1 MKYRSKPTVVDL
13 IVFHPDQ
20 AATLVH
26 THPGLVLVHHPDG
39 SHAIFNELHQ
49 SEINLEE
56 GDFIN
61 VTRPGDYYPIKP
73 DYVAEKYE
81 PVEEPEPE
89 R

>member
-13 IVFHPDQ
+13 IPFHPGE

-26 THPGLVLVHHPDG
+26 AHPGLVLVHHPDG

-49 SEINLEE
+49 SEINLED

-61 VTRPGDYYPIKP
+61 VTHPGDMYPIKAHI
-73 DYVAEKYE
+73 VAEKYDQ
-81 PVEEPEPE
+81 VWGPEP
-89 R
+89 